1 MEEIFDGEKVDSNKL
16 IEYGFSFENNL
27 YSYSKTILNNQFTFN
42 IIIDDNGVVHTKL
55 IDNSTKDEYILHK
68 MKDVTG
74 TFVNSIRNECN
85 HILNDIKNLC
95 FDNSIF
101 KGNQT
106 DEVIKYIQSKYGD
119 KLEFLW
125 EKFKDNAIWRRSDN
139 KKWYALL
146 VRLPAQK
153 LNISKDDIIEIIN
166 IKADEN
172 EIPNMIDNKSIYPAY
187 HMNKKHWISL
197 LLDYS
202 TPNEKLFS
210 LIDHSY
216 DLAKKK

>member
-68 MKDVTG
+68 MEDVSG
-74 TFVNSIRNECN
+74 SFVNSIRNEYN
-85 HILNDIKNLC
+85 HIINDIKDKC
-95 FDNSIF
+95 FNNSVF
-101 KGNQT
+101 KGKQT
-106 DEVIKYIQSKYGD
+106 DEVIKYIKSKYGD
-119 KLEFLW
+119 ELEFLW
-125 EKFKDNAIWRRSDN
+125 EKFSDNAIWRRPDN

-146 VRLPAQK
+146 VRLPAKK